1 MNKKAEKKEIR
12 KFFFVH
18 FLSIIIFAI
27 INYYLMINIDEH
39 FLTNP
44 SISKS
49 LYNNKILSSLY
60 YCAGI
65 ESTNGSTDL
74 IPSSVISKT
83 VALVQYIITIL
94 ITGYFLF

>member
-1 MNKKAEKKEIR
+1 MNKKAEIKEIR
-12 KFFFVH
+12 CFFFVH

-27 INYYLMINIDEH
+27 INYYLMINIEKH

-44 SISKS
+44 NISKKV
-49 LYNNKILSSLY
+49 YDNKILSALY

-74 IPSSVISKT
+74 IPSSITSKS
-83 VALVQYIITIL
+83 VALLQYIATIL